1 MRVFLLMTIVLAH
14 SFENSLLPTNPL
26 SIMLMQADR
35 QNLHDLKDK
44 AQGVQHS
51 DHHSDDENER
61 SATGIG
67 TKDKYLNQ

>member
-1 MRVFLLMTIVLAH
+1 
-14 SFENSLLPTNPL
+14 
-26 SIMLMQADR
+26 MQADR

-61 SATGIG
+61 SSTGIG
-67 TKDKYLNQ
+67 TIV